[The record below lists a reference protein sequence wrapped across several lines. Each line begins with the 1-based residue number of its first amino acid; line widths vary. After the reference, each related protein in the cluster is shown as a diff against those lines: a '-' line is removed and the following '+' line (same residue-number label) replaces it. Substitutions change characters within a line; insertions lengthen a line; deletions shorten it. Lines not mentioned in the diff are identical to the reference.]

1 MKPRVITIL
10 GPTASGKT
18 ALSVRL
24 AKALGSAVISGDAF
38 QVYRGMDIGTAKVT
52 AEEADGV
59 PHFLVDILDP
69 REPYSAARF
78 CEMAGALIREENA
91 AGRVPVLAGGTG
103 LYIQSLLEGY
113 EFLPKGEGRKSA
125 WQAFYQ
131 VHGSEGLAGEI
142 RRRAPGVDI
151 PPDPQRRIRMLEVMD
166 VEGTPKEAGKSRDLV
181 FDGPVIGL
189 AMEREE
195 LYRRIDLRVERMVEA
210 GLLSEVQRLLAE
222 GVPEG
227 AQSMR
232 GIGYKEM
239 IPVVKGEQPLSE
251 AVRLIQK
258 NTRHFA
264 KRQIT
269 WYKRMPYI
277 HWFSADGNHGG
288 LDYNMVQSY
297 VISHLVNEQN
307 ADANIGNHQEI
318 L

>member
-1 MKPRVITIL
+1 MKPKVITIL

-24 AKALGSAVISGDAF
+24 AKELGSVVISGDAF

-59 PHFLVDILDP
+59 PHFLVNCLDP

-78 CEMAGALIREENA
+78 CELAGAVIREENEK
-91 AGRVPVLAGGTG
+91 GRIPILAGGTG

-113 EFLPKGEGRKSA
+113 EFLPKGEGRKGI
-125 WQAFYQ
+125 WQEFYQ
-131 VHGSEGLAGEI
+131 KHGAEGLAEEI
-142 RRRAPGVDI
+142 LRRAPGAEV

-166 VEGTPKEAGKSRDLV
+166 AAGAPKKAEKSGELV
-181 FDGPVIGL
+181 YDGPVIGL
-189 AMEREE
+189 FMDREE
-195 LYRRIDLRVERMVEA
+195 LYQRINLRVERMAEK
-210 GLLSEVQRLLAE
+210 GLLSEVERLLAE
-222 GVPEG
+222 GVPTS
-227 AQSMR
+227 AQSMQ

-239 IPVVKGEQPLSE
+239 VPVAEGKRSLAD
-251 AVRLIQK
+251 AVQLIQK

-277 HWFSADGNHGG
+277 RWFPCGKSHGG
-288 LDYNMVQSY
+288 LDYNMVKLY
-297 VISHLVNEQN
+297 LISCLANEQN
-307 ADANIGNHQEI
+307 TDNFIGKHQ
-318 L
+318 

>member
-1 MKPRVITIL
+1 MKPKVITIL

-24 AKALGSAVISGDAF
+24 AKALGSVVISGDAF

-52 AEEADGV
+52 KEEAEGV
-59 PHFLVDILDP
+59 PHFLVDCLDP
-69 REPYSAARF
+69 GETYSAARF
-78 CEMAGALIREENA
+78 CEMAGDIIRKENA
-91 AGRVPVLAGGTG
+91 AGRTPILAGGTG

-113 EFLPKGEGRKSA
+113 EFLPKGKGQKSI
-125 WQAFYQ
+125 WQEFYRM
-131 VHGSEGLAGEI
+131 HGSEGLAEEI
-142 RRRAPGVDI
+142 WRRAPDAEI

-166 VEGTPKEAGKSRDLV
+166 VEGKPKEAGKSRELV

-189 AMEREE
+189 SMDRAE
-195 LYRRIDLRVERMVEA
+195 LYRRIDLRVELMVKV
-210 GLLSEVQRLLAE
+210 GLLGEVERLLAE
-222 GVPEG
+222 GVPET

-239 IPVVKGEQPLSE
+239 IPVVKGEESLSE

-277 HWFSADGNHGG
+277 HWFSVDGSHGG
-288 LDYNMVQSY
+288 LDYNMIQLY
-297 VISHLVNEQN
+297 VISHLINERN
-307 ADANIGNHQEI
+307 ADDLIGNHQ
-318 L
+318 